1 MLSSVQG
8 INSLIS
14 QYYPILH
21 AYYASPGT
29 GKTLLML
36 QEAHYA
42 SAIAKKPSIYL
53 DTEGGA
59 EIMYMKWR
67 DRFNNRFG
75 PGEVRVF
82 TLTDLHSLLK
92 ALGYEVEISKKSRVV
107 NFEKVERVSMIFD
120 ALGFD
125 PAMVILDSMSKV
137 LKATFTGDRRNFGP
151 RAQAI
156 NYICSSLADVA
167 YTREIPVIVTHH
179 ASRDPVG
186 GKKPS
191 MYGGDAVKYEFKV
204 VLYLQKKPGH
214 ENIIDVYLTRY
225 FDKESWKHKTTIM
238 VTEAGVVDVT
248 QEELRKILFSKGR

>member
-1 MLSSVQG
+1 MLSSLQG
-8 INSLIS
+8 INNLIS

-42 SAIAKKPSIYL
+42 SVSANRLSIYL

-59 EIMYMKWR
+59 EIMYMRWR
-67 DRFNNRFG
+67 EKFDNRFG
-75 PGEVRVF
+75 KGEVRVF

-92 ALGYEVEISKKSRVV
+92 ALGYEVELSKKSGVV
-107 NFEKVERVSMIFD
+107 NFEKVEKISTIFD
-120 ALGFD
+120 CLGFD

-137 LKATFTGDRRNFGP
+137 LKTTFTGDRRNFGP

-156 NYICSSLADVA
+156 NYICSSLADEA
-167 YTREIPVIVTHH
+167 YKAEIPVIVTHH
-179 ASRDPVG
+179 ASKDPAG
-186 GKKPS
+186 GKKPA
-191 MYGGDAVKYEFKV
+191 MYGGDAAKYEFKV

-225 FDKESWKHKTTIM
+225 FDKESWKHKATVM
-238 VTEAGVVDVT
+238 VTDEGVVDVT
-248 QEELRKILFSKGR
+248 QEELRKILFGR